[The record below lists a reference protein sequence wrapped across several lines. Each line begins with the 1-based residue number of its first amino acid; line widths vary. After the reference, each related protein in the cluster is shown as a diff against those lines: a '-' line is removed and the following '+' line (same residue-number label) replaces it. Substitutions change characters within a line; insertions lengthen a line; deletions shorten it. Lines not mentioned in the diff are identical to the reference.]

1 MSKISELTDGG
12 SLLPT
17 DFLIAVRSGGN
28 VKVQADDITVDQIRL
43 GDNEKIELGN
53 SQDLQIYHDGSNSY
67 IKDAGTGDLR
77 IWADSPNIAT
87 ASGNKIFY
95 GNNGNAELYT
105 SGGAL
110 RLATSATGI
119 DVTGTVTATSLEAGS
134 ATFEAA
140 AVNINIL
147 ETNTTDVN
155 TRFRLNGGDFIVQTL
170 NDAQDT
176 VKSRLAI
183 DNATGDIN
191 LGYEDT
197 GTTPKLVWDASAES
211 LGIGTADPST
221 YGGLALQQSSNTS
234 SKGLAIVDSTAAQS
248 VKLWVD
254 GTNSYLSSGNTGAD
268 PLVLNLGG
276 GSVGI
281 ASNDPVETLSI
292 GATPSVAGF
301 SLGYAD
307 TQIFLRY
314 NNYFS
319 GTAQVSDATKG
330 TASISLG
337 RSSDGVIT
345 FNTAAA
351 GSGVPSEVM
360 RIGSSGKILIGDPA
374 SHTDDLLQIETPA
387 SGGGH
392 GIQIRRNDTNTD
404 QGVGRIQF
412 GNNTATDLA
421 SISAKTDGASDNGAL
436 LFNTSISGGANT
448 ERLRID
454 SSGHAIIPA
463 GVTLGTAAGVYA
475 AANTLDDYE
484 EGTWTPVLNASG
496 TAPTVTYSFQ
506 KGRYTKV
513 GNLVTILVDCRWSA
527 NSGGTGNTTITG
539 LPFANGD
546 AYAGAIVFEH
556 SSAWSLAS
564 GRTTLAA
571 EVNQNTGIV
580 TFLQNGS
587 GLSGVGYDITT
598 LGTTG
603 YAIFSITYRTA

>member
-53 SQDLQIYHDGSNSY
+53 NQDLQIYHDGSNSY

-95 GNNGNAELYT
+95 GNAGSAELYT
-105 SGGAL
+105 SGGSL
-110 RLATSATGI
+110 RLATTAAGI
-119 DVTGTVTATSLEAGS
+119 DVTGTVTASSTLTAQKLVSTNGVLELDDNGSHNGVINSPASL
-134 ATFEAA
+134 F
-140 AVNINIL
+140 INI
-147 ETNTTDVN
+147 DSD
-155 TRFRLNGGDFIVQTL
+155 NG
-170 NDAQDT
+170 
-176 VKSRLAI
+176 
-183 DNATGDIN
+183 ATG
-191 LGYEDT
+191 EDFVIGKDRT
-197 GTTPKLVWDASAES
+197 STSGGTELFRVQEDGSV
-211 LGIGTADPST
+211 GIGTAGSVAFSDGS
-221 YGGLALQQSSNTS
+221 GLRIERAATATLRLQ
-234 SKGLAIVDSTAAQS
+234 D
-248 VKLWVD
+248 
-254 GTNSYLSSGNTGAD
+254 TGAH
-268 PLVLNLGG
+268 
-276 GSVGI
+276 
-281 ASNDPVETLSI
+281 
-292 GATPSVAGF
+292 GF
-301 SLGYAD
+301 E
-307 TQIFLRY
+307 IR
-314 NNYFS
+314 
-319 GTAQVSDATKG
+319 
-330 TASISLG
+330 
-337 RSSDGVIT
+337 
-345 FNTAAA
+345 AAA
-351 GSGVPSEVM
+351 GAAEFFSANSKPFTFSSGTSELM
-360 RIGSSGKILIGDPA
+360 RINSDGKILIGDPA